1 MKRQLML
8 LLLCLMFITG
18 AYAQDKRVTIHR
30 NNAEIVQVMNDIESQ
45 TDYLFVYGQEVNVKT
60 RKSVQAD
67 NQKVST
73 VLNNLFAGT
82 NIGYELKGKHIILSK
97 KTATQKGSTAPN
109 QSTTTK
115 DKKKITGKVVDSNGD
130 PIIGASV
137 FLKGTKQG
145 TVTDIDGNFKL
156 SDVSDCTLIIK
167 YIGFRSQEVNAKIG
181 QRVNVVMEEESSN
194 LNEVVVVGYG
204 TQRREE
210 LTSSIATVYSAN
222 FLQGENNDA
231 ASLIR
236 GKVAGLAVV
245 QADAN
250 PLSTSQI
257 ILRGITTLKADAQP
271 LIIIDGVPGN
281 INDVSPNDIDQI
293 DVLKDGS
300 AAAIYGTRGTNG
312 VIIITT
318 KKVKGEMPPT
328 IDINSYISTQKIS
341 RKLDFLS
348 ASEYREKVQEGWQG
362 AIDHG
367 SSTDWMD
374 EILQTPFNQ
383 TYSASLKG
391 STQNTSYIATLDYT
405 SNEGL
410 VKRSNVKVLYPR
422 INVTHR
428 MFGNMLKFEAQLN
441 GYHRTYDIPYNNYV
455 YYGGMAYNPTYS
467 VKNEDGTWNQNGSYA
482 ELTNPVALLEETKGE
497 NKDTKIKMAGRA
509 TLMPFEGMSISI
521 LGSKEIDN
529 FFGGYYETKQH
540 SSTTMSGYNG
550 YASRTTS
557 RIQQDLLEITA
568 QYTNTFG
575 NHNVNGL
582 LGYSWN
588 GYNYQYAYMDNRDF
602 PTDDYTYNNM
612 SQGKGLQ
619 NGTATEAS
627 SQNSNR
633 LVGWFARAN
642 YNYANRYFLSASIRY
657 EGSSK
662 FGADHKWGSFPAVSA
677 SWNIAS
683 EKFMRNVK
691 PVSTLKLRVG
701 YGVTGTVP
709 SSPYMSLSRLDLGGW
724 GWYNGEWI
732 NQLKPSGNTNLDLRW
747 EKKKELNIGLD
758 FGFLNDRINGSVDF
772 YRRTT
777 DDLIWDYSVP
787 VPPYVSSTITANA
800 GTIRNTG
807 IEVNINALPIRTKGF
822 EWNTNINFSTNI
834 NKLVS
839 LSNDEF
845 IAGAYFDTNTL
856 FAPIQQTS
864 HRLEEG
870 EPIGNFYGYKSV
882 GVDDNGHWLIEGED
896 GSVKPIAEENARD
909 KQVIGNGL
917 PKWYLNFNNNL
928 RYKWFDLSVTMRGA
942 FGFQILNMPE
952 MFFSSP
958 VGINNNVLK
967 SAFKPKYGKVLASG
981 QDLQYVSYY
990 VQDGDYWKIDNVTL
1004 GYTPNLNKVNWI
1016 KRLRIYVSVSNLA
1029 TITGYDGID
1038 PEVNVSGLTPGIDDL
1053 FRYPAA
1059 RTYTVGVNLTF

>member
-1 MKRQLML
+1 MINPLKSKTKNQLARTVL
-8 LLLCLMFITG
+8 ILALG
-18 AYAQDKRVTIHR
+18 ATLPLPVVVTSVYAQTVK
-30 NNAEIVQVMNDIESQ
+30 
-45 TDYLFVYGQEVNVKT
+45 GQ
-60 RKSVQAD
+60 S
-67 NQKVST
+67 
-73 VLNNLFAGT
+73 L
-82 NIGYELKGKHIILSK
+82 
-97 KTATQKGSTAPN
+97 
-109 QSTTTK
+109 
-115 DKKKITGKVVDSNGD
+115 TGKVTDKNGD

-156 SDVSDCTLIIK
+156 SNVKEGTLVIN
-167 YIGFRSQEVNAKIG
+167 YVGFRSQEVSAKSG
-181 QRVNVVMEEESSN
+181 QVLNVVMEEESSN
-194 LNEVVVVGYG
+194 LNEVVVIGYG

-210 LTSSIATVYSAN
+210 LTSSIATVNSAN

-236 GKVAGLAVV
+236 GKVAGLTVV

-250 PLSTSQI
+250 PLSSSQI

-281 INDVSPNDIDQI
+281 LNDVSPNDIDQI

-318 KKVKGEMPPT
+318 KKVKGETPPT
-328 IDINSYISTQKIS
+328 IDINAYVSTQQIT
-341 RKLDFLS
+341 RKLDLLTP
-348 ASEYREKVQEGWQG
+348 SEYRKKAQEGWAG
-362 AIDHG
+362 ALDHG
-367 SSTDWMD
+367 GSTNWMD
-374 EILQTPFNQ
+374 EILHTPFNQ
-383 TYSASLKG
+383 TYTANIKG
-391 STQNTSYIATLDYT
+391 GTMRTSYIASLDYT

-410 VKRSNVKVLYPR
+410 VKRSKVKVLYPR

-428 MFGNMLKFEAQLN
+428 MFGNLLKLEGQLS
-441 GYHRTYDIPYNNYV
+441 GYHRTYDIPYNSNI
-455 YYGGMAYNPTYS
+455 YYSAITYNPTYS
-467 VKNEDGTWNQNGSYA
+467 ARNEDGTWNQSGSDSMHS
-482 ELTNPVALLEETKGE
+482 NPLALLNETKGD
-497 NKDTKIKMAGRA
+497 NKDTKIKMTGRA
-509 TLMPFEGMSISI
+509 TLMPLEGLSISA

-529 FFGGYYETKQH
+529 YFGGYYETKLH
-540 SSTTMSGYNG
+540 ASTTMSGYNG
-550 YASRTTS
+550 YATRTTS
-557 RIQQDLLEITA
+557 RVQQDLLEITA
-568 QYTNTFG
+568 QYTNSFG
-575 NHNVNGL
+575 RHNVNGL

-588 GYNYQYAYMDNRDF
+588 NYNYQYAFMSNRDF
-602 PTDDYTYNNM
+602 PSDDFTYNNM
-612 SQGKGLQ
+612 AQGQGLQ
-619 NGTATEAS
+619 NGKASEAS

-677 SWNIAS
+677 SWNIAG
-683 EKFMRNVK
+683 EKFMQNIK
-691 PVSTLKLRVG
+691 PVSTLKLRAG

-709 SSPYMSLSRLDLGGW
+709 SSPYMSLSRLNLGGY
-724 GWYNGEWI
+724 GWYEGEWI
-732 NQLKPSGNTNLDLRW
+732 NQLKPSGNTNPDLRW

-807 IEVNINALPIRTKGF
+807 VEVNINALPVQTKDF
-822 EWNTNINFSTNI
+822 EWTTNVNFSTNS

-845 IAGAYFDTNTL
+845 IAGAYFDTNQL
-856 FAPIQQTS
+856 VAPIQQTS

-896 GSVKPIAEENARD
+896 GSMKPIAEQNARD

-942 FGFQILNMPE
+942 FGFQILNEPE
-952 MFFSSP
+952 MFFGSP
-958 VGINNNVLK
+958 IGITGNVLK
-967 SAFKPKYGKVLASG
+967 SAFEPKYGKVLASD
-981 QDLQYVSYY
+981 QELQYVSYY

-1004 GYTPNLNKVNWI
+1004 GYTPNLSKINWI
-1016 KRLRIYVSVSNLA
+1016 KRLRLYVSVSNLA

-1038 PEVNVSGLTPGIDDL
+1038 PEVNVSGLAPGIDTMY
-1053 FRYPAA
+1053 RYPAA